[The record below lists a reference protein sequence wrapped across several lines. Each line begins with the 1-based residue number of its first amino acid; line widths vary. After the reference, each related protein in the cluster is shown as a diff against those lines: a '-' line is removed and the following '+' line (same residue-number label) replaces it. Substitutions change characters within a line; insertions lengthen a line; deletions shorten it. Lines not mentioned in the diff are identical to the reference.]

1 MKDST
6 PSTYCSYISMSLY
19 VNNPTG
25 LHEFDSLK
33 NPEVNDFRW
42 KMRLL
47 GDEIARERQ
56 NKTWLEKMHYQF
68 PPRLAATPVL
78 SPVISSRLRDGRFVL
93 VTKFENTE
101 VQYHY

>member
-1 MKDST
+1 MNN
-6 PSTYCSYISMSLY
+6 SL
-19 VNNPTG
+19 G

-56 NKTWLEKMHYQF
+56 NKSWLEKLYYQF

-78 SPVISSRLRDGRFVL
+78 SPLISSRLRDGHFVL

-101 VQYHY
+101 V

>member
-1 MKDST
+1 M
-6 PSTYCSYISMSLY
+6 Y
-19 VNNPTG
+19 NPIG

-47 GDEIARERQ
+47 GDEMARQRQ
-56 NKTWLEKMHYQF
+56 NKPWIEKMCYQF

-78 SPVISSRLRDGRFVL
+78 SPVISSRLRDGHFVL

-101 VQYHY
+101 V